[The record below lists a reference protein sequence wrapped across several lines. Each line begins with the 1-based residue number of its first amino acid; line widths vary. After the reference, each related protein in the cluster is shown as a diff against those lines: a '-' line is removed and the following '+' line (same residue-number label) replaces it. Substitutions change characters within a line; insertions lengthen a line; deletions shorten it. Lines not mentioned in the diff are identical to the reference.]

1 MADNTSN
8 FESNMLSVVEFDIF
22 AQFPL
27 KQVNN
32 HTPIQLLF
40 YLEHIYWS
48 YIDNYAKKDK
58 ENQFPHFSFD
68 EFVKKGTR
76 SIFLNRFTLIT
87 SDSLSVLTFSFTS
100 CYATSQSS
108 KQSSED

>member
-1 MADNTSN
+1 MADNTIN

-27 KQVNN
+27 ASN

-40 YLEHIYWS
+40 YLEHIYWY

-68 EFVKKGTR
+68 DFVKKGTR
-76 SIFLNRFTLIT
+76 SIFLNSCTFILIYSASFFTFFIN
-87 SDSLSVLTFSFTS
+87 FFFF
-100 CYATSQSS
+100 
-108 KQSSED
+108 